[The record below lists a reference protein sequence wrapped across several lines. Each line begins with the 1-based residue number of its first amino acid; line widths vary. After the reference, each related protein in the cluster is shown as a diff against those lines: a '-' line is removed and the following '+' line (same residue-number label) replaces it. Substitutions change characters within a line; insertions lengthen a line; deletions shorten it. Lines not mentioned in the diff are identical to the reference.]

1 MKRAVGRRPGS
12 FSLQAFPCP
21 FQMVHSQ
28 EELVLPH
35 GRVHGPRS
43 CRRSPGD
50 QSGKS
55 GGLDGANPDDCRG
68 AHHSENARIRP
79 RLARRV
85 RPSQPRPA
93 PGTGA
98 GSLGSRRGE
107 PERTRTTAGQS
118 RWVRARAPWRSLSR
132 FGFCPPLL
140 ARLCLRARLHLLF
153 CLHPLTLRRDPGLAH
168 RTLLVTRSC

>member
-1 MKRAVGRRPGS
+1 VKRAVGRRPGS

-28 EELVLPH
+28 EELVLTH

-43 CRRSPGD
+43 CRRSPGG

-68 AHHSENARIRP
+68 AHHGENARIRP

-85 RPSQPRPA
+85 RPNQARPA

-107 PERTRTTAGQS
+107 SERTRTTAGQS
-118 RWVRARAPWRSLSR
+118 RGSVPGLRGGACHALAFALRSWRAFAFVRAFTFCFVCTRSL
-132 FGFCPPLL
+132 FGVTL
-140 ARLCLRARLHLLF
+140 ALHAWKA
-153 CLHPLTLRRDPGLAH
+153 G
-168 RTLLVTRSC
+168 RS